1 MKIYIQCLS
10 EWFLHGKKKTDTRYA
25 WWATT
30 RGGSIESSEQIMA
43 YDQQAPYPL
52 MVKFMDEYVGTNYLT
67 KSANREFK
75 WL

>member
-1 MKIYIQCLS
+1 
-10 EWFLHGKKKTDTRYA
+10 
-25 WWATT
+25 
-30 RGGSIESSEQIMA
+30 MA

-75 WL
+75 WLQNELERLLGLKLENNNI